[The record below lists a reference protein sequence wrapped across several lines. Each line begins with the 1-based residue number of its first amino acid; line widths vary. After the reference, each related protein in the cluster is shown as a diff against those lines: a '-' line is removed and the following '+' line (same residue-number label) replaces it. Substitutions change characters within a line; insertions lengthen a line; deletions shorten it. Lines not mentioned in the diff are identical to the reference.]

1 MLEYGKEFRIIVICV
16 AFFNMMQYRLLHI
29 SKIP

>member
-16 AFFNMMQYRLLHI
+16 AFFNMMRYRTYI
-29 SKIP
+29 TKYKI